1 MSRDVELHFSNPTNL
16 ERHNTFFI
24 RQAQEEY
31 IVVDNV

>member
-16 ERHNTFFI
+16 ERRNPFFI